1 MHQLP
6 RGDGAKGVCDGA
18 AARRAVAS
26 TLQQVHLESCVVLLF
41 QVRAHLS
48 ELRQLQPAGLRGAAA
63 RHAVALTRAFHGALH
78 RLGRELGVSG
88 PGIKRLGSVTLWRI
102 ARILASLRA
111 SCLDAAFSQPDE

>member
-6 RGDGAKGVCDGA
+6 RGDGAKGVSDGA
-18 AARRAVAS
+18 AARRAIAC

-63 RHAVALTRAFHGALH
+63 RHPVALTRAFHGALH
-78 RLGRELGVSG
+78 RLGREPGVSG
-88 PGIKRLGSVTLWRI
+88 PGIAPLGSLALCRV
-102 ARILASLRA
+102 ARLPASLPG
-111 SCLDAAFSQPDE
+111 QPAWYHVYPVR